1 MPRIHK
7 SLQRP
12 NQILKNP
19 KGALNKIYSQT
30 QDLLK
35 VQSLIQQ
42 FIPANVSVASIRDNT
57 LHLITNS
64 SATATQIRYRQRN
77 IITAT
82 RRLGVQFD
90 IDHIKVSVRP
100 DEPQSRPPMREPIPP
115 SAKNARQLAATAKY
129 IEDDGLRKALIR
141 LSRRVQ

>member
-7 SLQRP
+7 SMRQP
-12 NQILKNP
+12 NQILMNP
-19 KGALNKIYSQT
+19 KGALNKIYSKA
-30 QDLLK
+30 QDLLE

-42 FIPANVSVASIRDNT
+42 FVPANVSVASIRDHT
-57 LHLITNS
+57 LHLVTGS

-82 RRLGVQFD
+82 RRLGGQFD

-100 DEPQSRPPMREPIPP
+100 DEPQSSPPLREPIPP
-115 SAKNARQLAATAKY
+115 SSKNARQLADTAKY

-141 LSRRVQ
+141 LSKRVQ